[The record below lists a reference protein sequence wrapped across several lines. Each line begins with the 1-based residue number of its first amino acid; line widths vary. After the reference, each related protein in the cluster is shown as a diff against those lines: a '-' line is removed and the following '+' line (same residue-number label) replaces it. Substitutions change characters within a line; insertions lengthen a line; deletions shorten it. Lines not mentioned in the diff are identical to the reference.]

1 MLNIYLSP
9 PPPSIQ
15 KLRDGFYLNEC
26 HLSRTSF
33 LNLQHDLKK
42 WTALGFTYYSSTQDN
57 LQADDYGQKARIKE
71 GLVKRQSHLQVLT
84 LQLSPLS
91 SVFFSI
97 LAIP

>member
-1 MLNIYLSP
+1 MATRGF
-9 PPPSIQ
+9 Q
-15 KLRDGFYLNEC
+15 KVIFRKGDE
-26 HLSRTSF
+26 
-33 LNLQHDLKK
+33 D
-42 WTALGFTYYSSTQDN
+42 FTYYSSTQDN